1 MKPAVSGPM
10 KWREASSKLNFN
22 NVLFIFRKA
31 GSLVNVVTEIDK
43 SFMHF
48 QTEYGRDNDL
58 KVWFVVYDNSRAQDK
73 EESSEEEVINPS

>member
-1 MKPAVSGPM
+1 MLKPSIDGPM
-10 KWREASSKLNFN
+10 KWKDAAIKLNFN

-43 SFMHF
+43 SFLHF

-58 KVWFVVYDNSRAQDK
+58 KRWFVVYDNSRAEIEQ
-73 EESSEEEVINPS
+73 EQVINPS